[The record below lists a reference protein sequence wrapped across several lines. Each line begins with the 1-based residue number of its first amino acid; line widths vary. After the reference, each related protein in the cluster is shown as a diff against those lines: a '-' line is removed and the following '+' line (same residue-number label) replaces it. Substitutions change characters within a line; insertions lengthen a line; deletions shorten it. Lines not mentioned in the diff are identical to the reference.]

1 MLATIDTGE
10 FLRAVLPSEGVYFA
24 AHFPPNS
31 YGRHF
36 NQDPCWGHNQ
46 LTATLRVLAQN
57 RQDAYFALASYHN
70 GDNRTGSNTKLYRA
84 AWTDIDVGK
93 PGAYTSQKEAITTL
107 LDLCHRVM
115 GIVGPTILVNSGYGV
130 HAYWSFTRDIAP
142 EEWQR
147 IAQRLRALEEHAGL
161 KADHN
166 ITVDAARVLRPVG
179 TYNFKRPEEPQPV
192 KGSRRSPD
200 LDPDDFLA
208 TLTTRCDALGLDLSK
223 TTRRVYTKLEG
234 DLADL
239 VAGIEQGYPPADAEK
254 IADACAVLGEMR
266 ATKGQNQSYHTW
278 YASLLVLAKTVQ
290 GAEVAHAWSSG
301 HEDYD
306 PSVVDT
312 RIERINGS
320 PSSKPATCGYFR
332 LAAKE
337 LCATCPLTIN
347 SPISLGFPERATF
360 VPTADPDKQ
369 GPDEVYD
376 PHPDILDT
384 IFGNGNKASGRYRF
398 NNFGL
403 QVRVDEKEKAKK
415 AKAKPEASA
424 EAGDDAPPP
433 AEPAP
438 PEPTWQTCSRQFP
451 VVDFLWHDSQ
461 ADEYYARIRARIKYK
476 TWTEADLRL
485 AVVGQGGT
493 ALMRDLAAKARV
505 LSVGSSAPIEWYM
518 KTWID
523 HVQQHTDT
531 QHVRNNLGWQRDHGF
546 LLGKTYY
553 PPEGDPTPVAVG
565 RQLAGYV
572 GAHIPRGNWERFT
585 ELMNKLYNRPG
596 YVAHQFALLASLGS
610 PLLHLVWPGP
620 VGIPLV
626 MWSKATGLG
635 KSTLAKVGIAMWG
648 DPHGGGQ
655 SASATGTTELA
666 FYTMAGQRHHLPV
679 LLDETSPW
687 EGQRLSDF
695 VYRYSDGTPKQ
706 QAKAE
711 GGLRDNSH
719 ISWCNMIFVT
729 SNKSVISMIETAT
742 RNAAPQIARVFEVQ
756 FPDEARPSVTDQPLL
771 DELFQHTGTV
781 GARFI
786 KAVSRADIRKGTVQ
800 AVRQKVQEL
809 HQLTG
814 TGTEARYWVH
824 LAAVTLVAGKIA
836 QRLKLHQFDL
846 DFMQEW
852 ACERIVELAARS
864 EVAYDD
870 AEDTLSDML
879 RDLYPGMLITLTEG
893 RGTQGAV
900 LAPNTYPPRGALTGR
915 VIVDQ
920 GILYLAAG
928 AVNEWCAKHGIDT
941 RGLATA
947 LKTKKCL
954 TDTSAR
960 YYLSRGTSIPGTTR
974 VRCWALQ
981 GAMVSEALNDLP
993 DNVIQGQFRKV
1004 DNPLPEQ
1011 ELPVDAELDS
1021 ER

>member
-70 GDNRTGSNTKLYRA
+70 GDNRTGSNTKLYRT

-179 TYNFKRPEEPQPV
+179 TYNFKRPEEPRPV

-403 QVRVDEKEKAKK
+403 QVRAPATTDRCGRAGCSTISSGSSRRGGCRRRRCWKSCSTRSA
-415 AKAKPEASA
+415 ASSPGA
-424 EAGDDAPPP
+424 
-433 AEPAP
+433 
-438 PEPTWQTCSRQFP
+438 TCS
-451 VVDFLWHDSQ
+451 
-461 ADEYYARIRARIKYK
+461 
-476 TWTEADLRL
+476 
-485 AVVGQGGT
+485 
-493 ALMRDLAAKARV
+493 
-505 LSVGSSAPIEWYM
+505 
-518 KTWID
+518 
-523 HVQQHTDT
+523 
-531 QHVRNNLGWQRDHGF
+531 
-546 LLGKTYY
+546 
-553 PPEGDPTPVAVG
+553 
-565 RQLAGYV
+565 AGC
-572 GAHIPRGNWERFT
+572 R
-585 ELMNKLYNRPG
+585 
-596 YVAHQFALLASLGS
+596 
-610 PLLHLVWPGP
+610 
-620 VGIPLV
+620 
-626 MWSKATGLG
+626 
-635 KSTLAKVGIAMWG
+635 
-648 DPHGGGQ
+648 
-655 SASATGTTELA
+655 SATPGSIADWRPTT
-666 FYTMAGQRHHLPV
+666 
-679 LLDETSPW
+679 
-687 EGQRLSDF
+687 
-695 VYRYSDGTPKQ
+695 
-706 QAKAE
+706 
-711 GGLRDNSH
+711 
-719 ISWCNMIFVT
+719 
-729 SNKSVISMIETAT
+729 
-742 RNAAPQIARVFEVQ
+742 
-756 FPDEARPSVTDQPLL
+756 
-771 DELFQHTGTV
+771 
-781 GARFI
+781 
-786 KAVSRADIRKGTVQ
+786 
-800 AVRQKVQEL
+800 
-809 HQLTG
+809 
-814 TGTEARYWVH
+814 
-824 LAAVTLVAGKIA
+824 
-836 QRLKLHQFDL
+836 
-846 DFMQEW
+846 
-852 ACERIVELAARS
+852 
-864 EVAYDD
+864 
-870 AEDTLSDML
+870 
-879 RDLYPGMLITLTEG
+879 
-893 RGTQGAV
+893 
-900 LAPNTYPPRGALTGR
+900 PPRG
-915 VIVDQ
+915 
-920 GILYLAAG
+920 
-928 AVNEWCAKHGIDT
+928 
-941 RGLATA
+941 
-947 LKTKKCL
+947 
-954 TDTSAR
+954 
-960 YYLSRGTSIPGTTR
+960 
-974 VRCWALQ
+974 
-981 GAMVSEALNDLP
+981 
-993 DNVIQGQFRKV
+993 
-1004 DNPLPEQ
+1004 
-1011 ELPVDAELDS
+1011 
-1021 ER
+1021 